1 MAEAESKIEIEAI
14 SAVTFVTRKMRES
27 VKFYS
32 ALGFSLARGD
42 EVSTFSTFRVGAQY
56 LNLSVEPGEP
66 TKSEGQASW
75 GRIIFYVG
83 DVDHIYA
90 RAVRA
95 DLEPSFSPRN
105 AIWGERY
112 FHILDP
118 DGNEVSFARRIST
131 TTGK

>member
-1 MAEAESKIEIEAI
+1 MGVSEAEGEIEAI
-14 SAVTFVTRKMRES
+14 SAVTFVTRKMQES

-32 ALGFSLARGD
+32 ALGFSLARGG
-42 EVSTFSTFRVGAQY
+42 EKSSFSTFRVGAQY
-56 LNLSVEPGEP
+56 LNLSVEPGGP
-66 TKSEGQASW
+66 TKSERQASW

-83 DVDHIYA
+83 DVDDIYA

-131 TTGK
+131 TTEK